1 MGDPEVHYTFAIR
14 NITTSSLIRNL
25 SHLGIA
31 DVNFTASSV
40 GAALQGL
47 GGRLLRLHLDHV
59 YGWDTADLR
68 TVGQFCSKLSESPLV
83 ASSEI
88 ETLLIHSYS

>member
-1 MGDPEVHYTFAIR
+1 M
-14 NITTSSLIRNL
+14 

-47 GGRLLRLHLDHV
+47 GGRLQRLHLDHV

>member
-1 MGDPEVHYTFAIR
+1 M
-14 NITTSSLIRNL
+14 

-47 GGRLLRLHLDHV
+47 GGRLLTLHLDHV

-68 TVGQFCSKLSESPLV
+68 TVGQFCSKLSESPP
-83 ASSEI
+83 SSKI
-88 ETLLIHSYS
+88 ETLLMLIHSYS